1 MVRLEAEGLTASSA
15 QGAYGYSDVWSLA
28 KAYLPLAQAQTAIA
42 APEHEKR
49 RRVRDYIKGAAF
61 AAPLACCCLAVLL
74 LKVSLWGGRL
84 SGGEA
89 SATAIATIT
98 AFIASGGFIQ
108 LIGRQGHFHKQ
119 RGEWGHCYRTSSSL
133 AQAGFLGLCCCGV
146 AGWMA
151 NAYFELLPAPLLA
164 WCTAFEVGIGSYL
177 LMSAVLYV
185 IDGELLLALATV
197 LGTGVVVALHSRF
210 GMPVLAAQIYGIVA
224 ATLSCVAF
232 AAFRFQRL
240 GAYKTKLPQLRFPGA
255 LLYKLS
261 PYFAFGLAYYAFL
274 FTDRIVAWSAGTG
287 SAALPFQFRGDYE
300 TAADVCLF
308 AFIVQVAWV
317 HAALVGFYRLVNAE
331 QKRWL
336 FDARDEL
343 KRVLLRFYHKQLMV
357 FGGLFVIAALASVTV
372 IEQVRAL
379 REILDLRVA
388 LLGLLAT
395 PFLTVGLWN
404 IALLFA
410 LSRPRFA
417 LVSIGWGVTLNLCAG
432 YLLSRLFSYDLAI
445 VGFDIG
451 SGAVAFA
458 SGWFCWKLLPN
469 FEYHYFAATA

>member
-1 MVRLEAEGLTASSA
+1 
-15 QGAYGYSDVWSLA
+15 
-28 KAYLPLAQAQTAIA
+28 
-42 APEHEKR
+42 
-49 RRVRDYIKGAAF
+49 
-61 AAPLACCCLAVLL
+61 
-74 LKVSLWGGRL
+74 
-84 SGGEA
+84 
-89 SATAIATIT
+89 
-98 AFIASGGFIQ
+98 
-108 LIGRQGHFHKQ
+108 
-119 RGEWGHCYRTSSSL
+119 
-133 AQAGFLGLCCCGV
+133 
-146 AGWMA
+146 
-151 NAYFELLPAPLLA
+151 
-164 WCTAFEVGIGSYL
+164 
-177 LMSAVLYV
+177 
-185 IDGELLLALATV
+185 
-197 LGTGVVVALHSRF
+197 
-210 GMPVLAAQIYGIVA
+210 
-224 ATLSCVAF
+224 
-232 AAFRFQRL
+232 
-240 GAYKTKLPQLRFPGA
+240 
-255 LLYKLS
+255 
-261 PYFAFGLAYYAFL
+261 
-274 FTDRIVAWSAGTG
+274 
-287 SAALPFQFRGDYE
+287 
-300 TAADVCLF
+300 
-308 AFIVQVAWV
+308 
-317 HAALVGFYRLVNAE
+317 LVNAE